1 MNYYQS
7 DLTKLS
13 DDEIDQL
20 IEEIEE
26 SGALNYEDTP
36 WENREET
43 WKYQAATRWHE
54 LYDEQ
59 ERRNP
64 VLKDQHSKCTSQMIS
79 AALDI
84 MGPKMQELL
93 NQKNKEFK
101 SLFAK

>member
-13 DDEIDQL
+13 DQEIEVL
-20 IEEIEE
+20 LEEISE
-26 SGALNYEDTP
+26 SGALDYEDVP
-36 WENREET
+36 LEGREQS

-93 NQKNKEFK
+93 NQKNKAFK